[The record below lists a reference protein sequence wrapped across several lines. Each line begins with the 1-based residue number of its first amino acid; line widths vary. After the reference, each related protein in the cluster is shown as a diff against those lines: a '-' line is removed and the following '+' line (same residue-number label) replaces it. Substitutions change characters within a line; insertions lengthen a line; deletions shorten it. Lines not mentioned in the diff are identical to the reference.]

1 MNMKKVLLV
10 VLFLVGV
17 NLTSCQPESL
27 ADQEHEQIES
37 TDKTKVGT
45 IGNSGGQDPD
55 EDYN

>member
-1 MNMKKVLLV
+1 MRKVTLV
-10 VLFLVGV
+10 CLFLLGM
-17 NLTSCQPESL
+17 NLTSCEPQSL
-27 ADQEHEQIES
+27 ADQEYEEIEA